1 MAGPSR
7 IPDIKALREM
17 NLNSVDVLV
26 KALQRL
32 KELRPRAAANS
43 MLQDF
48 LEADISTLELEIRI
62 AMIVQTRLQAANI
75 TVKQLSATDVQKLES
90 LSSRIDETIERD
102 AVVTASLD
110 TVDAFIATA
119 TELRDLVKS
128 STGVS
133 A

>member
-17 NLNSVDVLV
+17 NINAVDVLV

-32 KELRPRAAANS
+32 KELRGRAAANS

-62 AMIVQTRLQAANI
+62 AMIVQTRLQAAGI
-75 TVKQLSATDVQKLES
+75 KVKQLSAADVQKLES
-90 LSSRIDETIERD
+90 LSSKIDQTIERD
-102 AVVTASLD
+102 AVVTAALD
-110 TVDAFIATA
+110 TVDEFIATA
-119 TELRDLVKS
+119 TELRDRVKS
-128 STGVS
+128 STVVS

>member
-17 NLNSVDVLV
+17 NLNSVDVLA

-32 KELRPRAAANS
+32 KELRPGFADS
-43 MLQDF
+43 PTLQDVI
-48 LEADISTLELEIRI
+48 EADISTLELEIRI

-75 TVKQLSATDVQKLES
+75 RVKPLSAADVQQLEARAS
-90 LSSRIDETIERD
+90 KIDETIERD
-102 AVVTASLD
+102 AVVTASLG
-110 TVDAFIATA
+110 TVEQFIATA

-128 STGVS
+128 STEVS